1 MTSPE
6 AVCEN
11 KKNPN
16 SRQKFLKSPG
26 NHCEGDKV
34 AYICFGKQK
43 GVLYFY
49 KAELHIVH
57 NVLTSQIRYEM
68 FSVQKRTAA
77 QLKVCFAV
85 IRSLNFLLTKT
96 AAGLQ
101 IPWRLIGQMKRFEF
115 LILQSAQW
123 HCSLSTVSHLLGAI
137 LSGSRF

>member
-1 MTSPE
+1 MREIKSHIY
-6 AVCEN
+6 ALG
-11 KKNPN
+11 
-16 SRQKFLKSPG
+16 SRRES
-26 NHCEGDKV
+26 
-34 AYICFGKQK
+34 YISIKQNCI
-43 GVLYFY
+43 Y
-49 KAELHIVH
+49 IVH

>member
-57 NVLTSQIRYEM
+57 NVLRFVMRCFQCKKERRLSSK
-68 FSVQKRTAA
+68 SV
-77 QLKVCFAV
+77 
-85 IRSLNFLLTKT
+85 
-96 AAGLQ
+96 
-101 IPWRLIGQMKRFEF
+101 
-115 LILQSAQW
+115 
-123 HCSLSTVSHLLGAI
+123 SLSFA
-137 LSGSRF
+137 LSTFYFPKQPLACRSPGD